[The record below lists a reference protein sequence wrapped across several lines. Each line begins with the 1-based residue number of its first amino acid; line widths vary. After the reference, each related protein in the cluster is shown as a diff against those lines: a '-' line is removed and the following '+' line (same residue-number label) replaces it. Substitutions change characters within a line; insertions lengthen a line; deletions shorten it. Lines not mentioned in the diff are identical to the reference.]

1 MLSIES
7 FLAAANTVTT
17 CMSHS
22 PLNPAEIMSYSNSAC
37 PAQQAMLPLSSSSSP
52 MTCQCSDTITLF
64 GGYGTA
70 AAVIVAGAAVPTALA
85 QNLGIQDVLDA
96 WDSSPYSSYPTQF
109 TRDIIPKKLHSHN
122 DYWRKAPL
130 FTAIANGAISVE
142 ADVWLYNDT
151 LYVGHDTSSL
161 TQNRTFSTLYIN
173 PLLEILTLQNP
184 TTPFVTSPTRNGVYD
199 ASVYQTL
206 FLFVDVKTD
215 GATTWP
221 AVLKALQP
229 LRTRNYLTTVN
240 GTTITPGPITIIGTG
255 ATPLDQIRS
264 KSSRDYFYDGPLTEL
279 DEKNITRAIS
289 PIASTAFTSTIGAVN
304 GTGLSAEQRKKVE
317 GQVKEAHEKGI
328 WVRYWDLP
336 SWPVSVR
343 DGVWRDLVAAGVDL
357 LNVDDLEAAAGLKE
371 VW

>member
-1 MLSIES
+1 MKLSLS
-7 FLAAANTVTT
+7 AAT
-17 CMSHS
+17 
-22 PLNPAEIMSYSNSAC
+22 
-37 PAQQAMLPLSSSSSP
+37 AM
-52 MTCQCSDTITLF
+52 
-64 GGYGTA
+64 
-70 AAVIVAGAAVPTALA
+70 IVVGAAVPTVMARS
-85 QNLGIQDVLDA
+85 NLGIQDVLDS

-161 TQNRTFSTLYIN
+161 TKNRTFSSLYIN

-184 TTPFVTSPTRNGVYD
+184 ETPFVTSPTRNGVYD

-206 FLFVDVKTD
+206 FLFVDLKTD

-221 AVLKALQP
+221 AVLKALHP
-229 LRTRNYLTTVN
+229 LRARNYLTTVN
-240 GTTITPGPITIIGTG
+240 DTTITPGPITIIGTG
-255 ATPLDQIRS
+255 GTPLDQIRG
-264 KSSRDYFYDGPLTEL
+264 KSARDYFYDGPLTEL
-279 DEKNITRAIS
+279 DAKNITRAVS
-289 PIASTAFTSTIGAVN
+289 PIASTALTAAVGAVN
-304 GTGLSAEQRKKVE
+304 GTGLSDEQKAKVE
-317 GQVKEAHEKGI
+317 KQVREAHEKGI

-336 SWPVSVR
+336 SWPVSLR
-343 DGVWRDLVAAGVDL
+343 NGVWRDLVAVGVDL
-357 LNVDDLEAAAGLKE
+357 LNVDDLEAAAGMKE